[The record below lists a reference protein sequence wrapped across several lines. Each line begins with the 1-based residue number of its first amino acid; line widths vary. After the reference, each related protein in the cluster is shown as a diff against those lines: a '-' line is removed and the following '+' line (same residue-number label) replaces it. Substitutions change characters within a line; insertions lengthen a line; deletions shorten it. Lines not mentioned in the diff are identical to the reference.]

1 MGGAAPPG
9 YENVKPPI
17 EVLAV
22 RVSLFA
28 AILCLSLA
36 VSATVAA
43 DAPAKAI
50 PAPEAAAAKA
60 PDVFKAKFQTT
71 KGDFVIEVHRD
82 WAPNGADRF
91 YNMVKIG
98 YFDGVKF
105 FRVVPGFV
113 VQFGI
118 HGDPAVSKKWM
129 SANIKDDTVKGS
141 NQRGYLTFA
150 MSNQPNSRSVQ
161 LFINLQDNV
170 RLDKM
175 GFAPVG
181 KVVSG
186 METVDKLY
194 GGYGEGLT
202 QLQGRIAQEGNAFLE
217 SKYPELD
224 GIKRATLE

>member
-1 MGGAAPPG
+1 MRMSL
-9 YENVKPPI
+9 
-17 EVLAV
+17 LA
-22 RVSLFA
+22 L
-28 AILCLSLA
+28 ILCLA
-36 VSATVAA
+36 ASAAVAA

-50 PAPEAAAAKA
+50 PGPDAAVAKA

-71 KGDFVIEVHRD
+71 QGDFVVEVHRD

-105 FRVVPGFV
+105 FRVVPNFV

-129 SANIKDDTVKGS
+129 SANIKDDAVKES
-141 NQRGYLTFA
+141 NKRGFLTFA

-161 LFINLQDNV
+161 LFINLRDNV
-170 RLDKM
+170 GLDPK
-175 GFAPVG
+175 GFAPIG
-181 KVVSG
+181 KVISG
-186 METVDKLY
+186 METVDKFY
-194 GGYGEGLT
+194 AGYGEGLT

-217 SKYPELD
+217 AKYPELD
-224 GIKRATLE
+224 GIKKATIE